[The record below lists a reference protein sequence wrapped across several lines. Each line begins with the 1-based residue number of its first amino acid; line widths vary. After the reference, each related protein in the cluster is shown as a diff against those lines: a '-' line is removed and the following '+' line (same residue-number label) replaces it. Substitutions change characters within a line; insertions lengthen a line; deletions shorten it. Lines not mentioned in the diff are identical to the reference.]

1 MKLLRQYISLVVRLG
16 RIKFGATGINKNIE
30 YRRTIFYTFR
40 EWGGIYI
47 KFLQILA
54 GMSKFMEGWGG
65 PREMEVFSQAPHE
78 ILNLND
84 YIDLN
89 QFADVSS
96 TPVAAGSFA
105 QVYQGHLKTGEFV
118 AIKILRPSI
127 KKSLHRDLRTLNR
140 LCKFF
145 SRFLPQTVVDYN
157 EAYSA
162 CAEMFLTETDY
173 RREMANQAY
182 FAKLY
187 QGHPRV
193 VIPKVYTELSSEN
206 VIVQDFITGPTLS
219 EVMSKASPR
228 KSASQLTYEL
238 TGSDLWE
245 QIVVAGGE
253 ALYMAMCA
261 DYVYGDPHPGNI
273 ILLPGNRIA
282 LIDFGIIADRP
293 RSHHAFY
300 DWVKSYYDI
309 LDNCGDFQ
317 RLLET
322 TVVCFCPDI
331 ALAMRRC
338 DFDNAD
344 LLTILSEAIS
354 EKLNHDMNGDKSY
367 VQSFKDGHLIEVFIK
382 VINTKV
388 LKVKIDMINFELIK
402 AMQAFLGSVTILD
415 NSEGHHGFAD
425 LMYRTMDYALTNSRL
440 HGIPQDNVTTTC
452 FGLTD
457 SYELL
462 VQTVSSLADNDEY
475 VFDLISERIFA

>member
-1 MKLLRQYISLVVRLG
+1 MKLLRQYSSLV
-16 RIKFGATGINKNIE
+16 IKLVKIRFTTSAINKNIE
-30 YRRTIFYTFR
+30 CRRTIFYTFR
-40 EWGGIYI
+40 DWGGIYL

-65 PREMEVFSQAPHE
+65 PREMEVFSQAPCE
-78 ILNLND
+78 PLDLGQQ
-84 YIDLN
+84 IDLSK
-89 QFADVSS
+89 FAEVSS

-105 QVYQGHLKTGEFV
+105 QVYRGRLKTGEEV
-118 AIKILRPSI
+118 AIKVLRPSI
-127 KKSLHRDLRTLNR
+127 QKSLRRDLKTLSH

-145 SRFLPQTVVDYN
+145 THFLPQTLVDYN
-157 EAYSA
+157 EAYTA
-162 CAEMFLTETDY
+162 CANMFLTETDY
-173 RREMANQAY
+173 HREMANQEY

-187 QGHPRV
+187 HDHPRV
-193 VIPKVYTELSSEN
+193 VIPQVYSELCSST
-206 VIVQDFITGPTLS
+206 VIVQDFIAGPTLS
-219 EVMSKASPR
+219 DVMSQATSDKP
-228 KSASQLTYEL
+228 ASQIAYEL

-245 QIVVAGGE
+245 QVIVAGGE

-282 LIDFGIIADRP
+282 LIDFGVIANRP
-293 RSHHAFY
+293 RSHRAFY

-309 LDNCGDFQ
+309 LDNRGSFQ
-317 RLLET
+317 ELLET

-338 DFDNAD
+338 NFDNAD
-344 LLTILSEAIS
+344 LLRILSEAIS
-354 EKLNHDMNGDKSY
+354 DKLSHELDGDTTF

-382 VINTKV
+382 VVNTQV

-415 NSEGHHGFAD
+415 NSEGRHGFSG
-425 LMYRTMDYALTNSRL
+425 LMYKSMNYALARSQA
-440 HGIPQDNVTTTC
+440 HGVPQDNVTATC
-452 FGLTD
+452 LSLTD

-462 VQTVSSLADNDEY
+462 VRTISSLADNDEY